1 MIADPRIIV
10 VMPAYNAERTLQRTL
25 AAIPT
30 DVVSEVILVDDASK
44 DNTVAL
50 ARRLGIHTIEHTH
63 NQGYGAN
70 QKTCYREALARGSDV
85 VVMVHPDYQYDPS
98 RIGAL
103 VEPILKGDVDA
114 MMGSRLADGRARQGG
129 MPIYKIISN
138 QVLTWIENRAL
149 GKRYSELHSGFR
161 AFSRRLLETVPF
173 EGNASGFVFD
183 TQIIFQ
189 LHHLG
194 FKMGEIP
201 VAARYADDASSVGL
215 LQSIRYGLA
224 TLGVVLAYWLH
235 RKGIRRS
242 PLFQPKSQPPAP
254 PFPSRPES
262 RETPDA

>member
-1 MIADPRIIV
+1 MRMTGDPKVIV

-25 AAIPT
+25 AAIPA
-30 DVVSEVILVDDASK
+30 DVVSDVILVDDASK

-50 ARRLGIHTIEHTH
+50 ARRLGIHTIEHSR

-70 QKTCYREALARGSDV
+70 QKTCYREALARGADV
-85 VVMVHPDYQYDPS
+85 VVMVHPDYQYDPT

-103 VEPILKGDVDA
+103 VEPILKGEVDA
-114 MMGSRLADGRARQGG
+114 MMGSRLADGRARQRG

-138 QVLTWIENRAL
+138 RFLTWIENRAL
-149 GKRYSELHSGFR
+149 GKHYSELHSGFR

-173 EGNASGFVFD
+173 ERNSSDFVFD

-194 FKMGEIP
+194 FRMGEIP
-201 VAARYADDASSVGL
+201 VAARYADDASSVGF

-224 TLGVVLAYWLH
+224 TLGVVLAYWRH
-235 RKGIRRS
+235 RKGIGRS
-242 PLFQPKSQPPAP
+242 PLFEPKNQPPAP
-254 PFPSRPES
+254 PSAPRAPS
-262 RETPDA
+262 